1 MTKTFKT
8 ISFTLLILSLGLVLS
23 ACNKE
28 DARIKEQENIKAQ
41 LQEQEGQEVI
51 SDEEINEENGSDLDI
66 SRWREYENEHFNLKF
81 KYHQNWYF
89 QRDTLHQGTY
99 VAVYGFAPSAEELQE
114 RKYAINLYI
123 LNEGDFLERDY
134 SLRKEK
140 QVKSK
145 RYILTSNNE
154 EYADIF
160 NMMFENLD
168 FFNEETSEEVEEEVS
183 LNTYTNEEYGFEF
196 QYPENIY
203 LKEVNDGYLLLRYS
217 SANKTDWLISI
228 SKGDPSHF
236 MNRDEE
242 LSFDD
247 ALEREIK
254 NRCAADGPG
263 GSIFC
268 SEVLSKSIL
277 KKDNYNLY
285 EYFLLE
291 EYQDTQ
297 GITSKTNEKGPIFVF
312 HKSGST
318 EIYIF
323 QLTQYEEENNYEKNV
338 IVLENLIDT
347 FKFTN

>member
-1 MTKTFKT
+1 MKHTFKT

-23 ACNKE
+23 ACGNKIVE
-28 DARIKEQENIKAQ
+28 ENKDEVNEEQNIEAQ
-41 LQEQEGQEVI
+41 EIILDQ
-51 SDEEINEENGSDLDI
+51 EINEENDLALDI
-66 SRWREYENEHFNLKF
+66 SRWREYENEYFNLEF
-81 KYHQNWYF
+81 KYHQSWYF
-89 QRDTLHQGTY
+89 QRDKVNEGDY
-99 VAVYGFAPSAEELQE
+99 IAVYGFAPSAEELNSND
-114 RKYAINLYI
+114 YAIQLFILNSVDAFTENFFYSKEKESGDKKYI
-123 LNEGDFLERDY
+123 L
-134 SLRKEK
+134 
-140 QVKSK
+140 V
-145 RYILTSNNE
+145 SNNK
-154 EYADIF
+154 EYTEIL
-160 NMMFENLD
+160 NMMFENLEFLD
-168 FFNEETSEEVEEEVS
+168 EEISEEVEEDVVS
-183 LNTYTNEEYGFEF
+183 LNTYINEEYGFEF
-196 QYPENIY
+196 QYPKNLY

-236 MNRDEE
+236 MNKDEE

-268 SEVLSKSIL
+268 SEVLNKSIL

-291 EYQDTQ
+291 KYQDAQ
-297 GITSKTNEKGPIFVF
+297 GITYKTNEKGPVFVS
-312 HKSGST
+312 HKGGST

-323 QLTQYEEENNYEKNV
+323 QLTQYEQENNYEKRV
-338 IVLENLIDT
+338 AVLENLIDT